1 MSAKE
6 LIGTAREVVSL
17 SSLILS
23 MWITA
28 SPSLT
33 LFELRFFEI
42 WQTTP
47 QVIPSELKIAT
58 PGLIN
63 ASD

>member
-6 LIGTAREVVSL
+6 LIGTAREVLSL

-42 WQTTP
+42 WHTTP
-47 QVIPSELKIAT
+47 QVVPAELTIVA
-58 PGLIN
+58 PRLIN
-63 ASD
+63 VSD